1 VTRGTIALAAAAAL
15 LLASAGEAAEDFG
28 VRLGVRRGGE
38 LNFEPYGPGI
48 LFDALDPAVKK
59 WYVPQELY
67 NEYRWRQWEYTN
79 YARTP
84 YQRYVSTEI
93 EGNYFYDLYGG
104 FVTKGWLIYDM
115 NVSEPE
121 SAGSKLLKTARFQQF
136 FNKLVVSSDVK
147 GQYFASVTVGE
158 QIRTT
163 LTPLTFSKPLFDGLQ
178 FDLATDKYSATV
190 LVSRPSGMTS
200 STTEPNG
207 RSNVTNLL
215 GGRST
220 VQVGDFVRVGA
231 TYVNVFNARTRGQA
245 FQGNPLRG
253 SLTEAQNAD
262 ITEIKIRLGDD
273 SPEDLVYGAA
283 LFLEEMVIYT
293 ADGRRYSNRR
303 KMRNADGSESNILE
317 YYPVVEGGYQKEG
330 YRSADGRETITLKY
344 QLDGA
349 EYKAA
354 AGPAAADIE
363 KVVFRLLVANDYR
376 IDVTSNNQ
384 TNNLKQPVYLSE
396 GIAERTVRAPG
407 NVQDGSNQRFVVIEY
422 GLPTANEIYGFTIDV
437 QDVGGIDIQ
446 GEWDRNVQHKRYP
459 RFAQNDATRHAHATE
474 QADAWMVNVSK
485 VWYPM
490 FVFGEA
496 YKMAPNYS
504 TSCFMATEDSD
515 MGPIR
520 YDSQIYSVYELV
532 DDNDDQDR
540 LVDWQRRGSGAADT
554 YVFPGWDENNDFIA
568 DYNQN
573 HVELIRPNLTPD
585 WEEPFLR
592 YSVDRPQFLF
602 GIDMNNN
609 GYVDRFEN
617 DNQPDYPYKRDRKG
631 YNIYGGTHLGP
642 YARLTVGRLDERQ
655 LADDRSNVANYA
667 LLTYEQDFARLG
679 KLRVYDNFR
688 RVQDDIKDNF
698 IIWRIA
704 DGIAGQLYQREDPL
718 PARNAWANTA
728 YLQFDFKRFERLS
741 FVNKFKYEFLKQVDY
756 DEWRATHTPL
766 ATEDIREVASFLGI
780 INKVDYTFRFG
791 DLMVQPRW
799 KSEFQ
804 RHVPSLREDPLETP
818 TTELRESGFLIVRY
832 PIMPRTHAQA
842 GLEYL
847 FTEQY
852 RDQAKSTLVG
862 SPRNELVGALQI
874 TNRTPYQGYE
884 VYSQMGL
891 RVSRIDIDV
900 LNDSQ
905 TETFFFFTVY
915 AGFGG

>member
-1 VTRGTIALAAAAAL
+1 
-15 LLASAGEAAEDFG
+15 
-28 VRLGVRRGGE
+28 
-38 LNFEPYGPGI
+38 
-48 LFDALDPAVKK
+48 
-59 WYVPQELY
+59 
-67 NEYRWRQWEYTN
+67 
-79 YARTP
+79 
-84 YQRYVSTEI
+84 
-93 EGNYFYDLYGG
+93 
-104 FVTKGWLIYDM
+104 M
-115 NVSEPE
+115 C
-121 SAGSKLLKTARFQQF
+121 
-136 FNKLVVSSDVK
+136 
-147 GQYFASVTVGE
+147 
-158 QIRTT
+158 IR
-163 LTPLTFSKPLFDGLQ
+163 
-178 FDLATDKYSATV
+178 
-190 LVSRPSGMTS
+190 
-200 STTEPNG
+200 
-207 RSNVTNLL
+207 
-215 GGRST
+215 
-220 VQVGDFVRVGA
+220 
-231 TYVNVFNARTRGQA
+231 
-245 FQGNPLRG
+245 
-253 SLTEAQNAD
+253 
-262 ITEIKIRLGDD
+262 
-273 SPEDLVYGAA
+273 
-283 LFLEEMVIYT
+283 
-293 ADGRRYSNRR
+293 
-303 KMRNADGSESNILE
+303 
-317 YYPVVEGGYQKEG
+317 
-330 YRSADGRETITLKY
+330 
-344 QLDGA
+344 
-349 EYKAA
+349 
-354 AGPAAADIE
+354 
-363 KVVFRLLVANDYR
+363 
-376 IDVTSNNQ
+376 
-384 TNNLKQPVYLSE
+384 
-396 GIAERTVRAPG
+396 
-407 NVQDGSNQRFVVIEY
+407 
-422 GLPTANEIYGFTIDV
+422 
-437 QDVGGIDIQ
+437 
-446 GEWDRNVQHKRYP
+446 DR
-459 RFAQNDATRHAHATE
+459 
-474 QADAWMVNVSK
+474 
-485 VWYPM
+485 
-490 FVFGEA
+490 
-496 YKMAPNYS
+496 
-504 TSCFMATEDSD
+504 
-515 MGPIR
+515 
-520 YDSQIYSVYELV
+520 
-532 DDNDDQDR
+532 
-540 LVDWQRRGSGAADT
+540 
-554 YVFPGWDENNDFIA
+554 
-568 DYNQN
+568 
-573 HVELIRPNLTPD
+573 
-585 WEEPFLR
+585 
-592 YSVDRPQFLF
+592 
-602 GIDMNNN
+602 
-609 GYVDRFEN
+609 
-617 DNQPDYPYKRDRKG
+617 YKRDRKG